1 MIRVNLLA
9 GGPGAAQP
17 KVVIP
22 TEQRSALIGLSMLL
36 VTGVLVGSWW
46 YYVSYQRASTE
57 EGISKAEGRIEQLKD
72 AMKLLEAA
80 RTQKAELQERLS
92 VIDRLRA
99 AKHAPVKML
108 SLFNA
113 TLPDGLWLLEVKQ
126 SHPAVQIEGRALS
139 QTAVSDFAKALQD
152 SGFFKM
158 PVEIIT
164 TLMETVEDT
173 SVFRFVLKAEPVA
186 GDPTKP
192 VNKAVTAPAPAAPA
206 SPAPA
211 QPPVAAPATVQAAPA
226 AAPAGK
232 SGV

>member
-17 KVVIP
+17 KIVIP
-22 TEQRSALIGLSMLL
+22 AEQRSSLMGLGMLMITGLL
-36 VTGVLVGSWW
+36 VGGWW
-46 YYVSYQRASTE
+46 YYISYQRASTE

-108 SLFNA
+108 QLLNTS
-113 TLPDGLWLLEVKQ
+113 LPDGLWLLEVKQ
-126 SHPAVQIEGRALS
+126 SAAFVQIEGRAMS
-139 QTAVSDFAKALQD
+139 QTAVSDFAKTLQD

-164 TLMETVEDT
+164 TLMETVEENQ
-173 SVFRFVLKAEPVA
+173 VFRFVLKAEPAV
-186 GDPTKP
+186 GDPTVP
-192 VNKAVTAPAPAAPA
+192 ANKAVTSPAAPAPAPAAN
-206 SPAPA
+206 APA
-211 QPPVAAPATVQAAPA
+211 ATAPATR
-226 AAPAGK
+226 

>member
-17 KVVIP
+17 KVWIP
-22 TEQRSALIGLSMLL
+22 AEQKSSLIGLAMLMTTGLL
-36 VTGVLVGSWW
+36 VGGWW
-46 YYVSYQRASTE
+46 YYINYQHNATE
-57 EGISKAEGRIEQLKD
+57 ANVAKAQGRIEQLKD

-80 RTQKAELQERLS
+80 RTQKAELEERLA

-99 AKHAPVKML
+99 AKHAPVRML
-108 SLFNA
+108 QLFNQS
-113 TLPDGLWLLEVKQ
+113 LPDGLWLMEVKQ
-126 SHPAVQIEGRALS
+126 TNSAVQIEGRALS

-158 PVEIIT
+158 PVEIVT
-164 TLMETVEDT
+164 TLMESVEDT
-173 SVFRFVLKAEPVA
+173 SVFRFVLKAEPA
-186 GDPTKP
+186 AADPTAAPSKP
-192 VNKAVTAPAPAAPA
+192 ANATPAPAP
-206 SPAPA
+206 
-211 QPPVAAPATVQAAPA
+211 

>member
-9 GGPGAAQP
+9 GGPTAVKA
-17 KVVIP
+17 KAFIP
-22 TEQRSALIGLSMLL
+22 AEQRSSLAGLGLLLI
-36 VTGVLVGSWW
+36 TGVLVGGWW
-46 YYVSYQRASTE
+46 YYLNYQMKATE
-57 EGISKAEGRIEQLKD
+57 AGIGKAEGRIEQLKD

-80 RTQKAELQERLS
+80 RTQKAELEERLA

-108 SLFNA
+108 QLINTS
-113 TLPDGLWLLEVKQ
+113 LPDGLWLMEMKQ
-126 SHPAVQIEGRALS
+126 TATTVQFEGRALS

-164 TLMETVEDT
+164 TLLENVDDT
-173 SVFRFVLKAEPVA
+173 AVFRFVLKAEPAA
-186 GDPTKP
+186 GDPTAP
-192 VNKAVTAPAPAAPA
+192 VKAAASAAPAPPA
-206 SPAPA
+206 R
-211 QPPVAAPATVQAAPA
+211 
-226 AAPAGK
+226 PAGK

>member
-9 GGPGAAQP
+9 GGPSAVKA
-17 KVVIP
+17 KAFIP
-22 TEQRSALIGLSMLL
+22 AEQRSSLAGLGLLLI
-36 VTGVLVGSWW
+36 TGVLVGGWW
-46 YYVSYQRASTE
+46 YYLNYQMKATE
-57 EGISKAEGRIEQLKD
+57 AGIGKAEGRIEQLKD

-80 RTQKAELQERLS
+80 RTQKAELEERLA

-108 SLFNA
+108 QLVNTS
-113 TLPDGLWLLEVKQ
+113 LPDGLWLMEMKQ
-126 SHPAVQIEGRALS
+126 TATTVQFEGRALS

-164 TLMETVEDT
+164 TLLENVDDT
-173 SVFRFVLKAEPVA
+173 AVFRFVLKAEPAA
-186 GDPTKP
+186 GDPTAP
-192 VNKAVTAPAPAAPA
+192 VKAAASAAPAPAAR
-206 SPAPA
+206 
-211 QPPVAAPATVQAAPA
+211 
-226 AAPAGK
+226 PAGK